1 MIEITA
7 ELSGSRRR
15 GPLEIGIDRI
25 WRFFCSVRAAVYE
38 VALLAVLVLIG
49 TLRGSEVPQWIADL
63 IPGAQ
68 GFVDR
73 WYAWNVFKSLPFAFV
88 LGLLAVAIA
97 ICTINRVPG
106 IWQSI
111 AHPTVQ
117 TTHGFIANA
126 EVAVRGRSES

>member
-1 MIEITA
+1 MTEFTA
-7 ELSGSRRR
+7 ALSEPRRR
-15 GPLEIGIDRI
+15 GPLEIAIDRV

-38 VALLAVLVLIG
+38 VAVLALLVLIG

-63 IPGAQ
+63 IPGMQ

-73 WYAWNVFKSLPFAFV
+73 WYAWDVFKSLPFAFM

-106 IWQSI
+106 I
-111 AHPTVQ
+111 
-117 TTHGFIANA
+117 
-126 EVAVRGRSES
+126 